1 MYRRSCLKKSTPNLT
16 HFTKHNNFLVIK
28 YRFFAL
34 NFLVIKYKFFALNLF
49 HSRRCHTYPLA
60 SERLPNDES
69 HGAACDSVC
78 LEHSGELRNLSHE
91 CRS

>member
-1 MYRRSCLKKSTPNLT
+1 MQVLLSIKTTPNLA
-16 HFTKHNNFLVIK
+16 HFTKCNNYLGDKIQIFSLI
-28 YRFFAL
+28 
-34 NFLVIKYKFFALNLF
+34 LF
-49 HSRRCHTYPLA
+49 HYRRCHTYPLA